1 MEFDEV
7 THVSLLC
14 GFDDGTIGA
23 HMGIE
28 YEGALWLVT
37 AWLIDTATGSAVPE
51 RMIRIGQLPLPAQV
65 ALADERFDYA
75 NVLLPKSVILG
86 RTEDTPGYEV
96 RSLPER
102 PRVHRNRLKK
112 LPL

>member
-7 THVSLLC
+7 KHVTLLC

-23 HMGIE
+23 HVGIE

-37 AWLIDTATGSAVPE
+37 MWLIDTATGSAVPE
-51 RMIRIGQLPLPAQV
+51 RMIRVGQLPLPAR
-65 ALADERFDYA
+65 AAAGGELFDYA
-75 NVLLPKSVILG
+75 NVLLPKSVVLG
-86 RTEDTPGYEV
+86 RTGDTQGYEV

-102 PRVHRNRLKK
+102 PRAHRSHLKT
-112 LPL
+112 LPF